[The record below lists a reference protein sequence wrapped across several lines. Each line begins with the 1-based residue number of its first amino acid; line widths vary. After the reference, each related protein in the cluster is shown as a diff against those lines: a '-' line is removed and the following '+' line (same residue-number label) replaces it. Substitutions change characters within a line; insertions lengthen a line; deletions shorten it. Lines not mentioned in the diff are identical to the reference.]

1 MEISLTPQSEAFIQ
15 EALRAGET
23 IDDII
28 NRAIASLQRELE
40 AREQQTSWLRSEI
53 QKGDDSGLVG
63 AEFDFEQVEGRVSFW
78 SGVDGLS
85 DKMLNDEVSVDPD
98 SAALPPIHS

>member
-23 IDDII
+23 IDDIV

-40 AREQQTSWLRSEI
+40 AREQQNDWLRSEI
-53 QKGDDSGLVG
+53 QKGDDSGLVD
-63 AEFDFEQVEGRVSFW
+63 ADFDFEQVEGRASFW

-85 DKMLNDEVSVDPD
+85 DKMLSNDLSVDPN
-98 SAALPPIHS
+98 SVALPPLHS